1 MVASERPGLERE
13 RFSRSSKSFVKT
25 IGFKLKITK
34 RQLKRI
40 ILEMYHDD
48 QPDSISQRL
57 KLRNDIGELSMS
69 FVRTGLDRD
78 EVAGILRDVAER

>member
-1 MVASERPGLERE
+1 MR
-13 RFSRSSKSFVKT
+13 
-25 IGFKLKITK
+25 ITK

-78 EVAGILRDVAER
+78 EVAGILRDVADGIER